1 MTRLITPGDFDFIFK
16 LYMHPDTNPWLMYEE
31 MNKKTFEPIYNDM
44 LRQEIIFI
52 YSDEGTEIGMFK
64 LVPLTYRSS
73 HVAYLGGLAID
84 PLFAGKGY
92 GFRMMREIID
102 SAKDRGFLR
111 IELSASVTNKRALSL
126 YTKAG
131 FEKEGILRKYTYLK
145 TANKFIDEVLMSY
158 LI

>member
-1 MTRLITPGDFDFIFK
+1 MTRPITPGDFDFIFK

-102 SAKDRGFLR
+102 SAKDCGFLR
-111 IELSASVTNKRALSL
+111 IELSASVTNKRALAL